1 MYSEMTKEFSLS
13 KTLRFELKPVFENE
27 DFIENFE
34 SEFLKET
41 VKRDKRRAE
50 EYKQLKEIIDDYL
63 RSYIDDTL
71 SVKVLPDFEFDKA
84 FVDYKNS
91 QKEKKQWEERQKVL
105 RNGIASLFKKDH
117 YEVTEKFFNN
127 ALKPKL
133 KDEPEKLKHIESFN
147 RFTTYFTGFNE
158 NRKNIFTKE
167 AQATAIGYRLIHD
180 NLPKFYDAC
189 LLYEKIREKF
199 TDLEFV
205 IEEEWL
211 QELGVTT
218 LDELLTPIAYSHL
231 LTQKTIDAYNKL
243 LGGYSTPEGTKVKGL
258 NEQINLY
265 RQDKGLKARELPTF
279 ALLFKQI
286 LSEHESASFIPEAF
300 ENDKELLDA
309 IFAFVNRNKSEESNI
324 RKIEESFSAID
335 SDENTKVYI
344 QPKSLTELS
353 NAIFGNWSVIGDALD
368 RYAQEYIGRK
378 SDKEKFLKQNFYPID
393 TIDSVLKDYFKDYD
407 DDHPYK
413 EALSSKSI
421 LKHYSSELDKLNNA
435 LNEALQE
442 LDALKGLQHISK
454 NRTLP
459 KDDNDNGGEGYQQT
473 QTIKK
478 TLDAYQNLLRHFR
491 LFSPLV
497 NKTREVLPD
506 ANMAFYNAFEEPFVE
521 FDRETTALYNKV
533 RNYLS
538 KKPFSREKFK
548 LNFDSPTLLDGW

>member
-1 MYSEMTKEFSLS
+1 
-13 KTLRFELKPVFENE
+13 
-27 DFIENFE
+27 
-34 SEFLKET
+34 
-41 VKRDKRRAE
+41 
-50 EYKQLKEIIDDYL
+50 
-63 RSYIDDTL
+63 
-71 SVKVLPDFEFDKA
+71 
-84 FVDYKNS
+84 
-91 QKEKKQWEERQKVL
+91 
-105 RNGIASLFKKDH
+105 
-117 YEVTEKFFNN
+117 
-127 ALKPKL
+127 
-133 KDEPEKLKHIESFN
+133 
-147 RFTTYFTGFNE
+147 
-158 NRKNIFTKE
+158 
-167 AQATAIGYRLIHD
+167 QATAIGYRLIHD

-506 ANMAFYNAFEEPFVE
+506 VNMAFYNAFEEPFVE

-548 LNFDSPTLLDGW
+548 LNFDSPTLLDGWDINQERANRSVLLIKDGKYYLAIMRPKHTDVFSNAPKDNNGDFYKKINYKLVPEANKMFPKVFFSEKGIERYSPPKDVLDAYKNGEHKKGKTFNIDSMRKIIDYFKSVVPKY

>member
-105 RNGIASLFKKDH
+105 RNHIASLFKKDH

-218 LDELLTPIAYSHL
+218 LDELFEASAYAHL
-231 LTQKTIDAYNKL
+231 LTQKTIDTYNKL
-243 LGGYSTPEGTKVKGL
+243 LGGYTTPQGTKVKGL

-265 RQDKGLKARELPTF
+265 RQ
-279 ALLFKQI
+279 
-286 LSEHESASFIPEAF
+286 
-300 ENDKELLDA
+300 
-309 IFAFVNRNKSEESNI
+309 
-324 RKIEESFSAID
+324 
-335 SDENTKVYI
+335 
-344 QPKSLTELS
+344 
-353 NAIFGNWSVIGDALD
+353 
-368 RYAQEYIGRK
+368 
-378 SDKEKFLKQNFYPID
+378 
-393 TIDSVLKDYFKDYD
+393 
-407 DDHPYK
+407 
-413 EALSSKSI
+413 SK
-421 LKHYSSELDKLNNA
+421 
-435 LNEALQE
+435 
-442 LDALKGLQHISK
+442 
-454 NRTLP
+454 
-459 KDDNDNGGEGYQQT
+459 
-473 QTIKK
+473 
-478 TLDAYQNLLRHFR
+478 
-491 LFSPLV
+491 
-497 NKTREVLPD
+497 
-506 ANMAFYNAFEEPFVE
+506 
-521 FDRETTALYNKV
+521 
-533 RNYLS
+533 
-538 KKPFSREKFK
+538 
-548 LNFDSPTLLDGW
+548 